1 MNTPKIEGD
10 LRERIIEQPDVILND
25 HDLMRAL
32 VAANERSMGANVVD
46 LRGIAME
53 RLEARLDRLEDTHR
67 SVIAAAYENL
77 AGTQSVHRAVIALIG
92 ARGFDDFL
100 AVLADDFRHI
110 LALDAVKLCVESGDV
125 IAGQPLGPQGNHKR
139 AILALPRGGAA
150 AYCSDGGGA
159 HARAVLLRPTTRGG
173 SLIYGH
179 RAAESQSEA
188 ILRFT
193 IGSGDVPAILVLG
206 ASDPKRFHAEQG
218 TDLLTFLGQVVARV
232 TEKWL
237 A

>member
-1 MNTPKIEGD
+1 MSNDAFRQQILSDPAAVLD
-10 LRERIIEQPDVILND
+10 DQDVL
-25 HDLMRAL
+25 RAL
-32 VAANERSMGANVVD
+32 ISANSGFGDRKIVD
-46 LRGIAME
+46 LRGVLI
-53 RLEARLDRLEDTHR
+53 DRLEDRLDLLEGTHR
-67 SVIAAAYENL
+67 DVVAAAYENL

-100 AVLADDFRHI
+100 SVLADDFRHI

-125 IAGQPLGPQGNHKR
+125 IAGQPLGPQGAHKR

-150 AYCSDGGGA
+150 AYCSDSGGA

-179 RAAESQSEA
+179 RAADIQSEA

-193 IGSGDVPAILVLG
+193 IGTADVPALLVLG

-237 A
+237 T